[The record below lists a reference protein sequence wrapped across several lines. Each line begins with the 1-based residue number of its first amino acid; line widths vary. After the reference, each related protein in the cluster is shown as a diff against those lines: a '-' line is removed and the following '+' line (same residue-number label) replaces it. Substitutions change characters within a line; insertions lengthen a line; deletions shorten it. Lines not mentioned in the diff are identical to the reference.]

1 MTSNSAIVSKV
12 HGARKQLA
20 RWSLDLPLGA
30 LLIGLMI
37 SPAEAENGAA
47 PAAVPPIAAARTPD
61 APPADAAGGHA
72 GHAGHMAMKPQK
84 GVVSVD
90 VIESHGKLYLLTL
103 RNGTDGQALTLQSS
117 GNGGKVWTKE
127 QQIPIPQGAGAQ
139 VSRGADARVAK
150 IGDTLL
156 VMWMSHV
163 HGAPHG
169 AGPMVVM
176 RSTDE
181 GKSWTPGTLA
191 ADWPQGPHGFIS
203 LNADGKTLHAAWLD
217 SRDGKPAA
225 PGSQGL
231 RYATSVDQG
240 LTWSKNQTLDQSAC
254 ACCWTNMRADKQGN
268 LFVLYRDKQ
277 PSDMAIGVIDAKDHH
292 WTRLSTV
299 GAFGWD
305 FPGCPHIG
313 GSLAFKGNDK
323 APEIHAIVGTRKKE
337 EAGVYHLKSL
347 DGGKNWSAPLKLGD
361 ETSTHADI
369 AASKSNGLAAV
380 WDMID
385 PEAGDGSLAIYAA
398 TSATGANWSQPIRLS
413 AKGASATH
421 PRIIATGQGF
431 LSLWTEQ
438 AADGEFRLEI
448 KTINPGR
455 AS

>member
-1 MTSNSAIVSKV
+1 MKIRPAIGPGAHGDRKSFFRRSFELTLAVMLFHVTPMSVVAENSAGPT
-12 HGARKQLA
+12 GASVTA
-20 RWSLDLPLGA
+20 V
-30 LLIGLMI
+30 
-37 SPAEAENGAA
+37 EAAA
-47 PAAVPPIAAARTPD
+47 PAASPGE
-61 APPADAAGGHA
+61 AAGRNT
-72 GHAGHMAMKPQK
+72 GHMAMKPQK

-90 VIESHGKLYLLTL
+90 IVESHGKLYLLTL
-103 RNGTDGQALTLQSS
+103 RNRAEGQALTLQESS
-117 GNGGKVWTKE
+117 NGGEVWTKE
-127 QQIPIPQGAGAQ
+127 QMIPIPEGVGAQ
-139 VSRGADARVAK
+139 ASRGADARIAK

-169 AGPMVVM
+169 AGPMIIM

-191 ADWPQGPHGFIS
+191 ADWPQGPHGFMS

-231 RYATSVDQG
+231 RYAMSVDQG
-240 LTWSKNQTLDQSAC
+240 ITWSKNQTLDPTAC
-254 ACCWTNMRADKQGN
+254 ACCWTSMRADKDGN
-268 LFVLYRDKQ
+268 LFILYRDKQ

-292 WTRLSTV
+292 WSRLSTV

-305 FPGCPHIG
+305 FSGCPHIG
-313 GSLAFKGNDK
+313 GTLAFSGNGK
-323 APEIHAIVGTRKKE
+323 AEEIHAIVGTRKKE
-337 EAGVYHLKSL
+337 EAGVYHLKSV
-347 DGGKNWSAPLKLGD
+347 DGGKNWSAPAKLGD
-361 ETSTHADI
+361 ESSTHADI
-369 AASKSNGLAAV
+369 ASNRNNKLAAV

-385 PEAGDGSLAIYAA
+385 TEAADGSLAIYAA
-398 TSATGANWSQPIRLS
+398 TSSTGANWSHPVRLS

-438 AADGEFRLEI
+438 SADGELRLEM
-448 KTINPGR
+448 KTVSPGR
-455 AS
+455 SL